1 MTIKAADLLEA
12 LKARWLLVAAIAGVL
27 FAVTAGIAL
36 VQPRQYLGT
45 SSLLLDLSQTDPTDS
60 STQQQ
65 QGRVETDSII
75 ATQVDLIKSAK
86 VTDAVAKAAGFVDQV
101 PADLPPEARLQQA
114 AARVR
119 AGLTVTTGR
128 QSNVLQIQFL
138 DPDPAVAARV
148 ANLTAQIYM
157 REQVS
162 LRASAAQ
169 GSAEWFEART
179 ADVRRRYE
187 IAQKKLSD
195 FQRAHDIIGM
205 NRMDLEAEKLKNLSA
220 YLVQAQADAAAA
232 HSKSGSGAV
241 PEVATSLVVQNIQ
254 EAIATQ
260 AAKVAEL
267 GKSLGPNH
275 PQMTA
280 AKAQLSELQ
289 GHLSEAR
296 GVQASSMTANSGA
309 ASRREA
315 ELRGEMAA
323 QEDRMIRMSGVQDQL
338 MVMQRDVEAARQ
350 TYDTV
355 RQRFNEAALK
365 SQISQP
371 NASSLDQA
379 SVPLFPA
386 RPNLPLWFVG
396 GIALGL
402 FAGVAAVVLSEILR
416 PRVRTVNGLAASTE
430 VEVIADLSPKS
441 RPVDGLFMPRQEAA

>member
-1 MTIKAADLLEA
+1 MTIKPADLIEA
-12 LKARWLLVAAIAGVL
+12 LKARWLLVAAIAGAL
-27 FAVTAGIAL
+27 FALVAGLAL
-36 VQPRQYLGT
+36 MQPRQYQAT

-60 STQQQ
+60 GQQQ
-65 QGRVETDSII
+65 QARVETDSII

-86 VTDAVAKAAGFVDQV
+86 VTDAVAKAAGFLDAT
-101 PADLPPEARLQQA
+101 PADLPPAARLQQA

-128 QSNVLQIQFL
+128 QSNVLQIQFM
-138 DPDPAVAARV
+138 DADPAVAAKV

-157 REQVS
+157 REQVA
-162 LRASAAQ
+162 LRASTAQ

-187 IAQKKLSD
+187 VAQKKLSD

-220 YLVQAQADAAAA
+220 HLVQAQADAAAA
-232 HSKSGSGAV
+232 HSKSGSAAV
-241 PEVATSLVVQNIQ
+241 AEVSTSLVVQNIE
-254 EAIATQ
+254 EAVATQ
-260 AAKVAEL
+260 SGKMAEL
-267 GKSLGPNH
+267 AKSLGPNH
-275 PQMTA
+275 PRMVA
-280 AKAQLSELQ
+280 ARAELAELQ
-289 GHLSEAR
+289 ASLRASR
-296 GVQASSMTANSGA
+296 STQAAAMTANSGA
-309 ASRREA
+309 ATRRES

-371 NASSLDQA
+371 NASSLDEA
-379 SVPLFPA
+379 TVPLFPA
-386 RPNLPLWFVG
+386 TPNLPLWFVA

-402 FAGVAAVVLSEILR
+402 LAGVAVVVLGEILR

-441 RPVDGLFMPRQEAA
+441 RAVDGLFVPRQEAA